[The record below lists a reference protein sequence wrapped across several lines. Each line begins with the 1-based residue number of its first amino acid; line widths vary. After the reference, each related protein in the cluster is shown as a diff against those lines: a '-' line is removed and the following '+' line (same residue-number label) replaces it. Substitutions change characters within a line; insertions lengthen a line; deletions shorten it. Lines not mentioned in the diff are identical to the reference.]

1 MTAACASEEPQLLCL
16 GLGFGVEKATVE
28 SEGLPLRADGLTQAV
43 KAAFADCGFGYELV
57 DYRLADLPGEQYY
70 FKEAALAL
78 SRTLR
83 VRKER
88 VELWS
93 PADCIGE
100 CGAMTGPRCCAS
112 PLPPQGMHTARRY
125 SVIRA
130 TMLANG
136 PRWCL
141 ATSE

>member
-1 MTAACASEEPQLLCL
+1 GFIPGEGAAAVLVPAACASEEPQLLCL

-78 SRTLR
+78 SR
-83 VRKER
+83 
-88 VELWS
+88 
-93 PADCIGE
+93 
-100 CGAMTGPRCCAS
+100 
-112 PLPPQGMHTARRY
+112 
-125 SVIRA
+125 
-130 TMLANG
+130 
-136 PRWCL
+136 
-141 ATSE
+141 